1 MKKIL
6 LIISLF
12 VSAMSVSAQEN
23 VLKEV
28 NTTAVDSLIKRLP
41 SNALYEYADFQSGV
55 AYFKDGTKSSAKF
68 NYSVLYDEMHYK
80 EMNGEITALGNGQ
93 DIGMI
98 KIGADTYVFVGNK
111 AFAKMIMY
119 NSNVMLCLKRH
130 TRITADEG
138 NYGAYGT
145 STETVSASKVQRN
158 MYNPSVKDLNEYRD
172 LKYEVEDEYILI
184 VDGKKNTV
192 RSKKAFEKAFPRLKK
207 QIKEYLSENKLDFD
221 KGEDILKM
229 MQVCVSLEE

>member
-6 LIISLF
+6 LIIAVVVAAF
-12 VSAMSVSAQEN
+12 SVKAQDN

-28 NTTAVDSLIKRLP
+28 NTTSVDSLVKRLP
-41 SNALYEYADFQSGV
+41 SSALYEYADFKSGV
-55 AYFKDGTKSSAKF
+55 AYFKDGTKSAALF

-80 EMNGEITALGNGQ
+80 ETNGEVTALGNGQ

-98 KIGADTYVFVGNK
+98 KIGGDTYMFVGNK

-130 TRITADEG
+130 TRISADEG

-172 LKYEVEDEYILI
+172 LKFDVEDEYILV
-184 VDGKKNTV
+184 VDGKKTVV
-192 RSKKAFEKAFPRLKK
+192 RSKKAFEKAFPKLKK
-207 QIKEYLSENKLDFD
+207 EIKEYLAQNKIDFD
-221 KGEDILKM
+221 KGEDILKL
-229 MQVCVSLEE
+229 MQVCVSLEP